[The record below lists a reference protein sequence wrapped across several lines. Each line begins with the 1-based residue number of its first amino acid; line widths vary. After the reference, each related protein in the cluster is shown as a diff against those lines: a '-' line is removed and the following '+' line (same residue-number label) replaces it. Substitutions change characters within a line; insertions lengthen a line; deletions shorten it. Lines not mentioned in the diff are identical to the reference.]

1 MDLTND
7 PESPDMKPKV
17 QCVYK
22 NAVPE
27 IRHDETTAHV
37 TMQTTKIYANDNLN
51 CHNPLKG
58 LTYAEQVEF

>member
-1 MDLTND
+1 
-7 PESPDMKPKV
+7 MKPKV

-27 IRHDETTAHV
+27 IRHDIVQEQDETTAHV

>member
-1 MDLTND
+1 
-7 PESPDMKPKV
+7 MKPEV

-37 TMQTTKIYANDNLN
+37 TIQTTKIYANDNLN